1 MLVAI
6 LLLTL
11 ALLAAAVIAIRAR
24 SLIRSA
30 ISLFCGSCA
39 LALLFYLMGAPLGAI
54 IQLSVGAGL
63 LSVLFIIAISLT
75 ESVGGQRHED

>member
-1 MLVAI
+1 MLVTYLI
-6 LLLTL
+6 LVCII
-11 ALLAAAVIAIRAR
+11 LAAAVVATRAR
-24 SLIRSA
+24 SLIRAA
-30 ISLFCGSCA
+30 ISLFCGSCT

-75 ESVGGQRHED
+75 ENVGGQRHED